1 MTNKIRDLDI
11 KLDII
16 SKLLDAIEKYP
27 NERIGQIIQNSIRIP
42 LNYVPDLF
50 YVNDESLVYALGE
63 RNKPLE

>member
-16 SKLLDAIEKYP
+16 NKLLDCIEKYP
-27 NERIGQIIQNSIRIP
+27 EERIGQLIQNSISIP

-50 YVNDESLVYALGE
+50 YVNDESLAYALKN
-63 RNKPLE
+63 RMKLE

>member
-27 NERIGQIIQNSIRIP
+27 EERIGQLIQNSISIP

>member
-1 MTNKIRDLDI
+1 MTNKIRDLDV

-16 SKLLDAIEKYP
+16 SKLLEAIEKYP
-27 NERIGQIIQNSIRIP
+27 NERIGQLIQNSIMIP